1 MQNLNKRLKKFEKK
15 NLKKKNKI
23 KKNNDLGLFLK
34 AGVELISPIIVGVF
48 IGLFLDNYFNT
59 KPLFLIIFLILGFG
73 GGISNI
79 YKTVKRLGF
88 EVGFKKKK

>member
-15 NLKKKNKI
+15 NFKKKNKI